1 MFRAVLFS
9 ALVFSFVAPVDA
21 SPRDTVIERLRA
33 EPKVAAAEWRSEAE
47 VVIAMPS
54 DGSRRDGF
62 AEYACRLIAHTG
74 LTPEPPVEFF
84 LVTVVDA
91 AVWPNATRKLGW
103 TVCPKTVAGQTALA
117 DDAMLLDGVAA
128 LGIEPG
134 EINIDAR
141 QGADPVRLAAA
152 ICGLVEKY
160 RFDGGKPVLVNING
174 DKRLSRNCR

>member
-9 ALVFSFVAPVDA
+9 ALVFSFITPVDA

-47 VVIAMPS
+47 VVIAMPN
-54 DGSRRDGF
+54 DGSRQDGF
-62 AEYACRLIAHTG
+62 AEHVCGVIADTG
-74 LTPEPPVEFF
+74 LTPIPPVEFF

-91 AVWPNATRKLGW
+91 AVWPDAKRKLGW
-103 TVCPKTVAGQTALA
+103 TVCPKTAAGQTALA
-117 DDAMLLDGVAA
+117 DDAILLDGVAG
-128 LGIEPG
+128 LGIKPG

-152 ICGLVEKY
+152 ICGLVEKH
-160 RFDGGKPVLVNING
+160 RFDRGKPVLVNING
-174 DKRLSRNCR
+174 AKRLSRNCR